1 MRDALVG
8 ISIYSQGSHQ
18 VDQCQ
23 PPSIHVLVSLA
34 AAQLAQTRPLR
45 KKGRSTVLS
54 PVLMVM
60 PGMTNAAPVATA
72 AD

>member
-8 ISIYSQGSHQ
+8 ISIYSQVSHQ

-54 PVLMVM
+54 PVLMV
-60 PGMTNAAPVATA
+60 TLEKSNVAQIVIA